1 MIPALLVEPVT
12 PQALA
17 ERSRFESA
25 KWAKANPDARIE
37 AQ

>member
-1 MIPALLVEPVT
+1 MIPALLVELVT

-37 AQ
+37 AR